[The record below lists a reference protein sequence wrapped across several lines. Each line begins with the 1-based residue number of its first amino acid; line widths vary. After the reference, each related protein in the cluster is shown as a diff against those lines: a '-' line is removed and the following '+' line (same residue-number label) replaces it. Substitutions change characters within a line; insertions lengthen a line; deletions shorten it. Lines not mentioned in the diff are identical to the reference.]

1 MWEKLPI
8 NQKDEY
14 KILLLSFSAM
24 TELFAQKNSKSKVP
38 VPIMNSKFQETTF
51 VKVFHAVAE
60 DIGNTSF
67 DASLKLQDVHDTI
80 KYLIGIKTFM
90 YQNPYQKIAQFK
102 AEHPVW
108 NATIR
113 DIENNASHLSTKAQ
127 IDIANRSLYL
137 DLARW
142 ISLSRN
148 QRIQSSIENLRGF
161 QVASSDYVES
171 VYHIVMTRLNKNK
184 PELLIGEKPFDFIDI
199 NNIKIEGCTDKNHP
213 SNFVFSDG
221 KNTYKY
227 TSADSQLYMYFNNE
241 NIIEE
246 TLEVKYIDD
255 AYQYLLNIG
264 KDVYGYE
271 YSTSSSPVTEIT
283 ESYSWFIYNK
293 YGEVEKYSGFNS
305 FYGLGS
311 KLPREKRKQKIER
324 LKAHYSKIINEK
336 TLSYICELLYDF
348 LLNKASE
355 EKREKI
361 TTQARFTQNEEFI
374 KDIYKI
380 VFRPPNEMYIPLP
393 NAKQFH
399 KEHPDFFVSNLGN
412 NAEIDKLPKDERKF
426 NLIFEPSGDTME
438 CFIAQQS
445 GKGIESCHM
454 QSILGKWIRE
464 KIFQLD
470 KYQPLSRHKLEM
482 IGINGI
488 RLYKTNDSNDVHLE
502 FIYIDENNMPDDFI
516 AKKR

>member
-24 TELFAQKNSKSKVP
+24 TELFAQKNNKSKVP

-51 VKVFHAVAE
+51 VKVFHAIAE

-67 DASLKLQDVHDTI
+67 DASLKLNQPNKSI

-102 AEHPVW
+102 AEHTVW

-113 DIENNASHLSTKAQ
+113 KIEDNASILKTKAQ
-127 IDIANRSLYL
+127 IDRVNLPLYL
-137 DLARW
+137 ELARM
-142 ISLSRN
+142 ISFNRN

-161 QVASSDYVES
+161 HIESSDYIES
-171 VYHIVMTRLNKNK
+171 VYHIVMTRLHNAQ
-184 PELLIGEKPFDFIDI
+184 PELVIAEKNYDFIDI
-199 NNIKIEGCTDKNHP
+199 ENIQIIGCTDKKHP

-221 KNTYKY
+221 KNIYKY
-227 TSADSQLYMYFNNE
+227 TSADSQLYMHFDNE

-246 TLEVKYIDD
+246 TLEVKYIKD
-255 AYQYLLNIG
+255 AYQYLKNIG
-264 KDVYGYE
+264 KDIYGYE
-271 YSTSSSPVTEIT
+271 YSTVTDTMPEIT

-293 YGEVEKYSGFNS
+293 TGEVEKYSGFNS

-311 KLPREKRKQKIER
+311 KLPKKLRKQKIEN
-324 LKAHYSKIINEK
+324 LKKKYSQIIDK
-336 TLSYICELLYDF
+336 DSLSYVCELLSDF
-348 LLNKASE
+348 LLNKPSE
-355 EKREKI
+355 EKRETIKMQAYMINNPDFINDIFKI
-361 TTQARFTQNEEFI
+361 I
-374 KDIYKI
+374 
-380 VFRPPNEMYIPLP
+380 FRPPNEMYIPLP

-412 NAEIDKLPKDERKF
+412 NAEIDKLPKDKRKF
-426 NLIFEPSGDTME
+426 NLIFEPSGDIME

-454 QSILGKWIRE
+454 QSILGEWIRE
-464 KIFQLD
+464 KVFQLD

-502 FIYIDENNMPDDFI
+502 FIYIDENNIPDDFI
-516 AKKR
+516 ARKR